1 MHKIYL
7 LVFLS
12 FINCLVILEG
22 QETIRKSEAER
33 EISKIILLKTI
44 SCGYNAGRAYA
55 ISELGNEEEE
65 PYPWVQ
71 IGGGSNASRIFYDV
85 KALNHCLRSL
95 SAMPCPTKDI
105 KTHEGDQ
112 EYIATLIFTR
122 YQSCTFRPIE
132 NWKIFEPFKGEI

>member
-12 FINCLVILEG
+12 FINCLVILKG

-71 IGGGSNASRIFYDV
+71 IGGGSNASRNFYDV